1 MNKQAAINLIVD
13 TFNSSF
19 NENRFRNFIRNLFNE
34 FDENKNASWITGYI
48 KDSFKDHVKKYK
60 RIGKYKDI
68 DGNKL
73 DVVVVHLR
81 KESALDSARTMQ
93 RNFIASYLKTRGE
106 KDAAVVAYFTDNTD
120 DWRFSYIRMEYRQE
134 ITESGKIKV
143 KEDFTPRRCSFLV
156 GKNEPNHTAQQQLF
170 PILCDDQ
177 NNPSLS
183 ELEKAFSVEVVTKQ
197 FYQDYKGL
205 FEKLTEELDR
215 ILEEDNK
222 IKREFESKAI
232 DTANFAKKL
241 LGQIVFLY
249 FLQKK
254 GWLGVGKDDKGD
266 FKSWGTGPKNFLRQ
280 LLEKKYIR
288 YNNFFNDV
296 LEPLFYEALATERPS
311 DYYSRFNCKIPFLNG
326 GLFEPIGE
334 YNWQETDIL
343 INNDLFSE
351 IFETFD
357 QYNFTVREDEPLEKE
372 VAVDPEMLGKV
383 FENLLPGNLR
393 KGQGA
398 YYTPREI
405 VHYMCRESLI
415 NYIDTAVNTG
425 EISLAQEK
433 PTQGKLFGTPEPKQ
447 LGLKTTGYKTV
458 IPRKDIEA
466 FIRKGEF
473 AIEYE
478 KIMVEKTANN
488 KNYKGNYKKEE
499 IAKTIRD
506 NAQLLDEKLASIKIC
521 DPAIGS
527 GAFPVGMMHEIIKA
541 RNVLTT
547 YLDDK
552 TKRSIYEFKRHCIQQ
567 SLYGVDIDP
576 GAIDIAKLRLWLS
589 LIVDEDDYHDIKPLP
604 NLDYKIM
611 QGNSLIEEFHGIS
624 LNLEKENKSEKPF
637 NMRLFNDNKH
647 LDKLIEN
654 LHNKQDRLFLAT
666 HPEEKRLLKRNVEDA
681 VVEIFHYELQRSNEE
696 YFRELKAI
704 KDKIKIIPKEKDK
717 KEYYDKEKAK
727 LDKRYKF
734 DFAAVEN
741 ELREMTR
748 GNKER
753 NFFPWKLYFADVF
766 RKNGGFDVVIANPP
780 YIRIQKIE
788 KPLKQAFSKNYQSAT
803 KNYDI
808 YTLFDEKG
816 INLLRAGGFFAYIQP
831 NKFFNADY
839 GVGLRK
845 FLSTNA
851 YLYKL
856 VNFGNT
862 QMFDTA
868 TTYTTLLFCRKS
880 DNSMFE
886 YVAFSGQDGSDEF
899 TNYVSRIPSANIIRK
914 RFPKKYITS
923 DNWVF
928 ADDNSLA
935 IFEKIE
941 STGRPLSSFT
951 QKTFQ
956 GIVSSAD
963 LVYCLEEI
971 DRRLWSPYLKE
982 FVDIPFSDV
991 KPLLKG
997 KEIRRYC
1004 TEPNRYWLIFPYSLD
1019 GHRPKL
1025 YSESEYKT
1033 RQSEVWNY
1041 LKSCEKKLRSREK
1054 GKMNNDR
1061 WYAYVYPKNL
1071 DQFEQPKLMLQVLAK
1086 KASITLDEG
1095 SNYYFVGGGNAG
1107 GYGITLK
1114 KDSSFSYKYLL
1125 GLLNSALLD
1134 FYLQKH
1140 SSMFQN
1146 GYYSYAKR
1154 FIEKVPIVEVS
1165 KTEQKSIITLVDKIL
1180 SLKKSDPRADTS
1192 ALEAEIDRMVY
1203 ELYSLTPEEIKIV
1216 EGDAK

>member
-1 MNKQAAINLIVD
+1 MNKQAAINLIAD

-19 NENRFRNFIRNLFNE
+19 NENRFRHFIRNLFNE

-68 DGNKL
+68 DGNKM

-120 DWRFSYIRMEYRQE
+120 DWRFSYVRMEYRQE

-143 KEDFTPRRCSFLV
+143 KEEFTPRRYSFLV

-183 ELEKAFSVEVVTKQ
+183 ELEKAFSVEVVTRQ

-232 DTANFAKKL
+232 VAANFAKKL

-254 GWLGVGKDDKGD
+254 GWLGVPKDERWGKGNK
-266 FKSWGTGPKNFLRQ
+266 KFLRT
-280 LLEKKYIR
+280 LFKNCIEK
-288 YNNFFNDV
+288 NGNFFNDY
-296 LEPLFYEALATERPS
+296 LEYLFYEALATTEGRTTIDLS
-311 DYYSRFNCKIPFLNG
+311 YYQKFDCKIPFLNG
-326 GLFEPIGE
+326 GLFEPIND
-334 YNWQETDIL
+334 YSWQETDIH
-343 INNDLFSE
+343 INNDLFAE
-351 IFETFD
+351 IFDTFD
-357 QYNFTVREDEPLEKE
+357 RYNFTVREDEPLEKE

-405 VHYMCRESLI
+405 VHYMCQESLI
-415 NYIDTAVNTG
+415 NYLDTAVNTG
-425 EISLAQEK
+425 EISLTQEK
-433 PTQGKLFGTPEPKQ
+433 PTQGKLFGTPKPKQ

-458 IPRKDIEA
+458 IPRKDIEN
-466 FIRKGEF
+466 FICKGEF
-473 AIEYE
+473 AIEHD
-478 KIMVEKTANN
+478 TA
-488 KNYKGNYKKEE
+488 KEE
-499 IAKTIRD
+499 GTTSYKYQVDESIRK
-506 NAQLLDEKLASIKIC
+506 NAQLLDEKLKTIKIC

-547 YLDDK
+547 YIDDK
-552 TKRSIYEFKRHCIQQ
+552 TKRNFYEFKRNCIQQ

-589 LIVDEDDYHDIKPLP
+589 LIVDEDDYLNIKPLP

-624 LNLEKENKSEKPF
+624 LNLEKEKKNEKPV
-637 NMRLFNDNKH
+637 NMQLFNDNKD

-666 HPEEKRLLKRNVEDA
+666 HLEEKQLLKRKVEDA

-696 YFRELKAI
+696 YFRELRAVE
-704 KDKIKIIPKEKDK
+704 DKVKIIPKKDK

-734 DFAAVEN
+734 DFTAVEN

-748 GNKER
+748 GNKIR

-780 YIRIQKIE
+780 YGIVFDPTSKHRYE
-788 KPLKQAFSKNYQSAT
+788 KKYSTFLRN
-803 KNYDI
+803 NDI
-808 YTLFDEKG
+808 
-816 INLLRAGGFFAYIQP
+816 
-831 NKFFNADY
+831 
-839 GVGLRK
+839 
-845 FLSTNA
+845 
-851 YLYKL
+851 
-856 VNFGNT
+856 
-862 QMFDTA
+862 
-868 TTYTTLLFCRKS
+868 
-880 DNSMFE
+880 
-886 YVAFSGQDGSDEF
+886 YVAFYEQGIN
-899 TNYVSRIPSANIIRK
+899 TLVANGVLVYISPNTFLNGDYFK
-914 RFPKKYITS
+914 RFRELLTSQTIINEIT
-923 DNWVF
+923 DYKEYPIFDDPTVF
-928 ADDNSLA
+928 VCILSCTKRPSITYPYGFSVRIARNSLKYFVHKKVVINNA
-935 IFEKIE
+935 SNKSFKPENQLLVKMLKIDNVEILDNLFFVKDVGFNYWTKGRGKKRGGNSIGKRVFYRGEK
-941 STGRPLSSFT
+941 RH
-951 QKTFQ
+951 KH
-956 GIVSSAD
+956 
-963 LVYCLEEI
+963 
-971 DRRLWSPYLKE
+971 
-982 FVDIPFSDV
+982 DIPF
-991 KPLLKG
+991 LKG
-997 KEIRRYC
+997 RDIERYYFQTPNNFLKHDYEKFLNDTIDTFRFSSNFLEITPKIIYRQ
-1004 TEPNRYWLIFPYSLD
+1004 TSNKITATIDNQSTSLD
-1019 GHRPKL
+1019 
-1025 YSESEYKT
+1025 KT
-1033 RQSEVWNY
+1033 VHLIVS
-1041 LKSCEKKLRSREK
+1041 KPK
-1054 GKMNNDR
+1054 GKSL
-1061 WYAYVYPKNL
+1061 NL
-1071 DQFEQPKLMLQVLAK
+1071 RFVLA
-1086 KASITLDEG
+1086 
-1095 SNYYFVGGGNAG
+1095 
-1107 GYGITLK
+1107 
-1114 KDSSFSYKYLL
+1114 
-1125 GLLNSALLD
+1125 LLNSSLFNY
-1134 FYLQKH
+1134 FYKYISQERKGRPFAQVKTTYIKQLPVKSAPSLVKQP
-1140 SSMFQN
+1140 
-1146 GYYSYAKR
+1146 
-1154 FIEKVPIVEVS
+1154 FIA
-1165 KTEQKSIITLVDKIL
+1165 LVDQIL
-1180 SLKKSDPRADTS
+1180 SLKKSNPKADTS

-1203 ELYSLTPEEIKIV
+1203 KLYDLTEDEIATVEESA
-1216 EGDAK
+1216 GRR